1 VRLPWEITR
10 LRTELPRVSDRLD
23 QTKLPMSDPSFAGS
37 VGRRIGDSAPDWRL
51 IGDPGPPGGAPNILM
66 VLIDDTGFG
75 QPWTLTT
82 TATSHRESPAR
93 SCAGKTARR
102 PPATRTASAIGHRR
116 SPIRFDPVPFRL
128 ITRLA
133 AGATGRPAA
142 TLQPHARWRGQLWA
156 DSWFCQADA
165 PAAAAAAVLRQ

>member
-1 VRLPWEITR
+1 MISRYLSR
-10 LRTELPRVSDRLD
+10 
-23 QTKLPMSDPSFAGS
+23 AGL
-37 VGRRIGDSAPDWRL
+37 VTPEPASAPV
-51 IGDPGPPGGAPNILM
+51 
-66 VLIDDTGFG
+66 VLAASSAK
-75 QPWTLTT
+75 TT

-116 SPIRFDPVPFRL
+116 SPIRLDPVPFRL

-142 TLQPHARWRGQLWA
+142 TLQPHARWRGQ
-156 DSWFCQADA
+156 
-165 PAAAAAAVLRQ
+165 P